1 MPATVGSGVGVD
13 PRIKEIYEPRLG
25 YGIGG
30 TEAPVFGSS
39 QSGSG
44 MPSFPTLPGLPGSG
58 GSGSGGGGGT
68 RTSPAPN
75 LDPAS
80 IVQDVQ
86 ANPYQTGAYEKFED
100 IYDRAPDYDR
110 VTALGRDAM
119 AGALK
124 EGMAQAGFRG
134 AMPGT
139 GAAAMA
145 ARDIT
150 QQGQRDLWGGL
161 RDERQRIFE
170 NQLNAA
176 RGMGTVGGD
185 IAANLLGQQNM
196 YVDAFGQLKDYALG
210 VERNNNDW
218 FESQN
223 RAMID
228 ALRVA
233 VEMARY
239 T

>member
-1 MPATVGSGVGVD
+1 MAYTHAGGEQNDWAP
-13 PRIKEIYEPRLG
+13 YEPG
-25 YGIGG
+25 YR
-30 TEAPVFGSS
+30 
-39 QSGSG
+39 SGS
-44 MPSFPTLPGLPGSG
+44 PSSNTGGGLPDFPDIVDQIYTSQ
-58 GSGSGGGGGT
+58 GGGGGGGGGGGSQ
-68 RTSPAPN
+68 TSPAPN

-80 IVQDVQ
+80 IVQNVQ
-86 ANPYQTGAYEKFED
+86 ANPYQTNAYNKFED
-100 IYDRAPDYDR
+100 IYNRAPDYDR

-119 AGALK
+119 AGAMK

-139 GAAAMA
+139 GAAALTA
-145 ARDIT
+145 QNIA

-170 NQLNAA
+170 NQLNAS

-185 IAANLLGQQNM
+185 IATNLLGQQNM
-196 YVDAFGQLKDYALG
+196 YIDAFGQLKDYALG

-218 FESQN
+218 YEAQN
-223 RAMID
+223 SAMID